1 MKKGKIIGIIVGA
14 IVLVLLIAGGIG
26 YFFIN
31 DVAQKAKIVEEFKQ
45 IEELT
50 NSEDFTMEQLNEKTK
65 NIVSSGKYAA
75 VEKAAKNY
83 ASDVFGTAFEIKA
96 ILQDEKMAQL
106 LTASNYEEDGPEF
119 VETKKY
125 ISETKQQ
132 LEEGKAKMLSFLEEE
147 KINSYIEAE
156 TQDAYAI
163 DLYKQLLAEDLEMS
177 EEEKKELE
185 TSIDKV
191 ISMLNTEEEVINF
204 LIENKGK
211 WQVEGEQVLFDSN
224 TLVIEYNSFLTK
236 LRIL

>member
-45 IEELT
+45 IQEIT
-50 NSEDFTMEQLNEKTK
+50 NSKDFTIEQLNEKTG
-65 NIVSSGKYAA
+65 NIVSTGKYAA

-83 ASDVFGTAFEIKA
+83 ASDVFGTAFGIKA
-96 ILQDEKMAQL
+96 FLQDEKMAQL

-132 LEEGKAKMLSFLEEE
+132 L
-147 KINSYIEAE
+147 
-156 TQDAYAI
+156 
-163 DLYKQLLAEDLEMS
+163 
-177 EEEKKELE
+177 
-185 TSIDKV
+185 
-191 ISMLNTEEEVINF
+191 
-204 LIENKGK
+204 
-211 WQVEGEQVLFDSN
+211 
-224 TLVIEYNSFLTK
+224 
-236 LRIL
+236 

>member
-14 IVLVLLIAGGIG
+14 IILVLIVAGGIG

-31 DVAQKAKIVEEFKQ
+31 DVTQKAKIVEEFKQ
-45 IEELT
+45 IEALT
-50 NSEDFTMEQLNEKTK
+50 DSEEFTMEQLNEKTG
-65 NIVSSGKYAA
+65 NIVSSGKYAS
-75 VEKAAKNY
+75 VEKAAKKY

-96 ILQDEKMAQL
+96 LLQDEKMAQL
-106 LTASNYEEDGPEF
+106 LTASNYEADGPEF

-125 ISETKQQ
+125 LSETKQQ
-132 LEEGKAKMLSFLEEE
+132 LEDGKAKMLSFLQEE

-156 TQDAYAI
+156 TKDAYAI
-163 DLYKQLLAEDLEMS
+163 DLYKQLLVEDLEMS
-177 EEEKKELE
+177 DAEKKELE

-204 LIENKGK
+204 LIENKEK
-211 WQVEGEQVLFDSN
+211 WKVQGEQILFDSN
-224 TLVIEYNSFLTK
+224 TLVIKYNSYLTK